1 MTGLEII
8 TQYGEDVVKRCEEII
23 EAINNGSKFNG
34 KVYIARTGQ
43 VNVYIDGN
51 YKLLDQ
57 NKGNQEDIK
66 KGFLLMLKESKQVQ
80 GDIKKV
86 DYSTPYTQNWW
97 ASGMNGE

>member
-23 EAINNGSKFNG
+23 KAINNGSNFNG
-34 KVYIARTGQ
+34 KIYIARTGQ

-51 YKLLDQ
+51 YKLIDQ
-57 NKGNQEDIK
+57 NKGNEQELKD
-66 KGFLLMLKESKQVQ
+66 GFLLMLKESKQVQ
-80 GDIKKV
+80 EPAKKA
-86 DYSTPYTQNWW
+86 DYKTPYTENWW

>member
-1 MTGLEII
+1 MKGLEII
-8 TQYGEDVVKRCEEII
+8 TKYGEHVVERCQEII
-23 EAINNGSKFNG
+23 EAINNGSKWNG

-80 GDIKKV
+80 EPAKKV